1 MALRDPLSAADVAD
15 RLRKLDGWSGDTHRI
30 QKAFPLDYF
39 TSVKVIGEL
48 AEAAK
53 ELEHH
58 PDIDLRWQTLLV
70 SMTTYSAGGV
80 VTELDFRLVE
90 RVEDVAG
97 RYGQ

>member
-1 MALRDPLSAADVAD
+1 MALRDPLSAAEVAD
-15 RLRKLDGWSGDTHRI
+15 RLSHLDGWTGDTSRI
-30 QKAFPLDYF
+30 QKTYPLDYF

-80 VTELDFRLVE
+80 VTELDFKLVE
-90 RVEDVAG
+90 RVEEVVG
-97 RYGQ
+97 RYEK